1 MNNEDSLRF
10 RRTQDAVRNNDP
22 PIEINQR
29 WIAYVDG
36 EVFRRIR
43 ILAKHPDGDWITCD
57 EPAKMK
63 RFNYGPYDMQS
74 CPEFNL
80 RYVFE
85 LEKS

>member
-1 MNNEDSLRF
+1 MTNTSKFYE
-10 RRTQDAVRNNDP
+10 TQQAVKNNDP

-29 WIAYVDG
+29 WVAYVDG

-43 ILAKHPDGDWITCD
+43 ILAKHPDDGWIFCD
-57 EPAKMK
+57 ELANMK
-63 RFNYGPYDMQS
+63 LEYPGPYNMNI

-85 LEKS
+85 LEV